1 VIILANMCSTDEA
14 WNNANRNLVWK
25 LIKQPL
31 GRQEQKGK
39 KYILQLAACMLQVEG

>member
-1 VIILANMCSTDEA
+1 MCSTDEA
-14 WNNANRNLVWK
+14 WKDANKNLVWK
-25 LIKQPL
+25 LLTKQPL